1 MVTVAKEL
9 PLWPTVDVG
18 FSVIEVGGGCG
29 VTVICACVVVP
40 FQLAVTLAAVLAATL
55 LVCSG
60 NESDQA
66 PAGRNTDVGGL
77 TAGESLASAT
87 IAPAGG
93 AGPVSMTVAP
103 ACAPPLIVLGE
114 INSDFSAAGAT
125 VSEPDADA
133 PLSVAVIVTGVGDV
147 TWPACIW
154 NCVHAKFAGIVIV
167 AGTGAAV
174 GFELVS
180 EMFVFVVGAPV
191 SCR

>member
-93 AGPVSMTVAP
+93 GRPVCPKVASLL
-103 ACAPPLIVLGE
+103 APPLVEHCE
-114 INSDFSAAGAT
+114 IYH
-125 VSEPDADA
+125 E
-133 PLSVAVIVTGVGDV
+133 I
-147 TWPACIW
+147 
-154 NCVHAKFAGIVIV
+154 
-167 AGTGAAV
+167 
-174 GFELVS
+174 
-180 EMFVFVVGAPV
+180 
-191 SCR
+191 RQ